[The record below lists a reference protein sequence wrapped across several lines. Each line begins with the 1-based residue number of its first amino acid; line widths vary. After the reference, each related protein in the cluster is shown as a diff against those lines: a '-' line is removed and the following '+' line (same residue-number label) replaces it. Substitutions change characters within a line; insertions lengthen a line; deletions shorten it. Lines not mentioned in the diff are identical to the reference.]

1 MERIWN
7 LLGEMGNPQRGCK
20 FIHIAGTNGKGSVSH
35 IIADILR
42 QAGYRVGRFT
52 SPHLHSY
59 RERFAINGDQ
69 ITEPAMEAILDGIE
83 AHIQTMVQR
92 GEEHP
97 TEFEVLTALAFQYF
111 RDAKVDLA
119 VLEVGMG
126 GIYDST
132 NVITPV
138 VSVITGIDFDHTAF
152 LGTTL
157 AEIAANKA
165 GIIKPGVP
173 VVIGLMGEEAK
184 QVIQEQAR
192 LLGAPLCAGSEI
204 RIIPVEKPNLDHQL
218 VNIDGCGLS
227 VDRVDYSLPGVYQL
241 RNLAVALRTLM
252 LLNEQGYDI
261 NDRIIRASLAKLK
274 MPGRLEIVHTSPLV
288 IVDAAHNS
296 QGAAALVESLDI
308 LLPGQKRVL
317 VVGMLDDKERDS
329 VVKALGRNTRAAI
342 VTRPAGARSQAWQ
355 EVAQQLRLHYPGIE
369 MKSIEDI
376 ATAVNTGLG
385 MVRGDEYVLITGSFY
400 VLDQARRLFI

>member
-1 MERIWN
+1 M
-7 LLGEMGNPQRGCK
+7 
-20 FIHIAGTNGKGSVSH
+20 
-35 IIADILR
+35 
-42 QAGYRVGRFT
+42 
-52 SPHLHSY
+52 
-59 RERFAINGDQ
+59 
-69 ITEPAMEAILDGIE
+69 
-83 AHIQTMVQR
+83 
-92 GEEHP
+92 
-97 TEFEVLTALAFQYF
+97 
-111 RDAKVDLA
+111 
-119 VLEVGMG
+119 
-126 GIYDST
+126 
-132 NVITPV
+132 
-138 VSVITGIDFDHTAF
+138 
-152 LGTTL
+152 
-157 AEIAANKA
+157 
-165 GIIKPGVP
+165 
-173 VVIGLMGEEAK
+173 
-184 QVIQEQAR
+184 
-192 LLGAPLCAGSEI
+192 
-204 RIIPVEKPNLDHQL
+204 
-218 VNIDGCGLS
+218 NIDGCGLS